1 MDISN
6 LWTLQVM
13 MFLLVAAGAILK
25 STGILKDDAKAI
37 LTDLVLYFFL
47 PCNIINSFRM
57 EFNLEILR
65 KFAVVLAISL
75 LVQLVCY
82 ILSKVLYNHKP

>member
-13 MFLLVAAGAILK
+13 MFFLVAAGAILK

-37 LTDLVLYFFL
+37 LTDLVLYFFSAL
-47 PCNIINSFRM
+47 QYHQFFQNGI
-57 EFNLEILR
+57 
-65 KFAVVLAISL
+65 
-75 LVQLVCY
+75 
-82 ILSKVLYNHKP
+82 